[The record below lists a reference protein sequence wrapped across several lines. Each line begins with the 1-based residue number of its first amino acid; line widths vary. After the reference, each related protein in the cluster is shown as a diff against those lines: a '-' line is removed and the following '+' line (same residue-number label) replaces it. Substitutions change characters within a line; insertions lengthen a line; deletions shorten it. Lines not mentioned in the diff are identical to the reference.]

1 MAQINE
7 AYETLSSP
15 GQSYARRQAPS
26 LVFSGAASLTSC
38 LAPRQSFERDSTT
51 GTTRT
56 IPWPTPAAE
65 VAAHSRETLSEGTHS
80 GVEGDNSTSSKVDFQ
95 VVGGRSSIGARR
107 WSGVTCCNFDA
118 RSDRRAEEYRCANV
132 TNVREGI
139 SDRSHSRGRTKTVEI
154 LACDSCGFSFNSSLR
169 NLLSCSHLTKR
180 KFSPVKMLGRRFA
193 CRWVQFSYDVQND
206 ASHD

>member
-15 GQSYARRQAPS
+15 GQSYARRQVSS
-26 LVFSGAASLTSC
+26 LVFSGAAPLTSC

-56 IPWPTPAAE
+56 TPWPTPAAE
-65 VAAHSRETLSEGTHS
+65 VAAHSREIRLEVTHS

-118 RSDRRAEEYRCANV
+118 RSDRRAEEYRFANV
-132 TNVREGI
+132 TNAREGVSEDLEI
-139 SDRSHSRGRTKTVEI
+139 SKRLTLSAVQRPSRS
-154 LACDSCGFSFNSSLR
+154 
-169 NLLSCSHLTKR
+169 
-180 KFSPVKMLGRRFA
+180 
-193 CRWVQFSYDVQND
+193 
-206 ASHD
+206 